1 MPATLT
7 RRRFLRG
14 ALAAVVTGAV
24 AACAGPTSSALVSL
38 APTNP
43 TGPPAGTTSAPT
55 LAPVGTPDRTPVPSP
70 GLTLRQ
76 KIGRMLIVG
85 FRGTTLVAGSPF
97 LRAIAAGELGGVIL
111 FDRDQLTARAGRNIT
126 SPQQLAALTEAIHA
140 AAAGGS
146 IGRVVV
152 AIDQEGGKVARLN
165 PGDGYPASPSEAY
178 LGARDLATTTA
189 AASTT
194 ATQLVEAGIDLNL
207 APVVDLDVD
216 PTSAAIGALDRSFS
230 ADPEVVI
237 GHATAVIDA
246 HHAAGVLCASK
257 HFPGEGS
264 GAGNTDYGAV
274 DVTKTWTQRELV
286 PFQRLV
292 AASAPDAVMVGHIVN
307 GQFDAQHPAALSK
320 ATVTGLLRQRLGW
333 SGAVISDDLQASAVT
348 KQFGADEAIAL
359 AIEAGVDVLLFANQ
373 QVYDPDLVEHVIA
386 TVTRFVESGR
396 ISEARL
402 DESVARIQEMLA
414 PRE

>member
-1 MPATLT
+1 
-7 RRRFLRG
+7 
-14 ALAAVVTGAV
+14 VT
-24 AACAGPTSSALVSL
+24 P
-38 APTNP
+38 APT
-43 TGPPAGTTSAPT
+43 
-55 LAPVGTPDRTPVPSP
+55 P

-85 FRGTTLVAGSPF
+85 FRGTTLAASSPF

-126 SPQQLAALTEAIHA
+126 SPQQLAALTASIHA
-140 AAAGGS
+140 AGATAPT
-146 IGRVVV
+146 GRVVV

-178 LGARDLATTTA
+178 LGTRDLATTTA

-194 ATQLVEAGIDLNL
+194 STQLVEGGIDLNL
-207 APVVDLDVD
+207 APVVDLDID

-230 ADPEVVI
+230 ADPEVVVA
-237 GHATAVIDA
+237 HATAVIAA
-246 HHAAGVLCASK
+246 HHAARVLCAIK

-286 PFQRLV
+286 PFQRLI

-307 GQFDAQHPAALSK
+307 GQFDPQHPAALSK

-373 QVYDPDLVEHVIA
+373 QVYDPDLVEHVIT